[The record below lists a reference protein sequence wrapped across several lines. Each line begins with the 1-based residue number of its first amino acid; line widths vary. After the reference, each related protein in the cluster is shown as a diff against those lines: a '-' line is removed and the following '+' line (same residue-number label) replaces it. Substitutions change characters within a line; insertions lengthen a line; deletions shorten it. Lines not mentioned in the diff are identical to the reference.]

1 MSINKAA
8 TQTKEELFDIL
19 SELLKDLF
27 TSPDDTK
34 TDYQGYYQRFHALG
48 LRQEL
53 EEVAYPTIHPIA
65 VKKLTIKQ
73 LNETLPKHSSSLL
86 EVAEK
91 VNEHKNGLIDCYHE
105 QKRLEKLHETATKRK
120 AIVEQML
127 QIMKEEEHP
136 LFLAME
142 VLDRK
147 RLMNEEQDPIFWAM
161 KEKNDA
167 LAEQKKK
174 EDAEMVCFL
183 GRVEALDVADEVVV
197 LGRSQEASFVAR
209 ATCGEAEAF

>member
-1 MSINKAA
+1 
-8 TQTKEELFDIL
+8 
-19 SELLKDLF
+19 
-27 TSPDDTK
+27 
-34 TDYQGYYQRFHALG
+34 
-48 LRQEL
+48 
-53 EEVAYPTIHPIA
+53 
-65 VKKLTIKQ
+65 
-73 LNETLPKHSSSLL
+73 
-86 EVAEK
+86 
-91 VNEHKNGLIDCYHE
+91 
-105 QKRLEKLHETATKRK
+105 
-120 AIVEQML
+120 ML

-167 LAEQKKK
+167 LAEQREK

>member
-1 MSINKAA
+1 MSTDKAA
-8 TQTKEELFDIL
+8 TQTQEKLFALL
-19 SELLKDLF
+19 SEFLKDLL
-27 TSPDDTK
+27 TSPEDTK

-53 EEVAYPTIHPIA
+53 EEVAHLIIHPIT
-65 VKKLTIKQ
+65 VNKLTVKQ

-91 VNEHKNGLIDCYHE
+91 VSEHKNGLIDCYRE

-142 VLDRK
+142 VLDSK

-167 LAEQKKK
+167 LAEQREK
-174 EDAEMVCFL
+174 EDAEMVCSL
-183 GRVEALDVADEVVV
+183 GRVEALNVADEVAA
-197 LGRSQEASFVAR
+197 LGRSQEASVVAR
-209 ATCGEAEAF
+209 ETCREAEAF